1 MNTDAAAQSEFV
13 KLGLRGVPA
22 FKIGDDVVV
31 GLDTQKIE
39 ALIDFQIQ
47 RCPNCGIRIRVPKNK
62 GKLKITC
69 QSCKTEF
76 VIQT

>member
-1 MNTDAAAQSEFV
+1 M

-22 FKIGDDVVV
+22 FKIGEDVVV

-39 ALIDFQIQ
+39 ALVDFQIQ
-47 RCPNCGIRIRVPKNK
+47 RCPNCGIKIRVPKNK

-69 QSCKTEF
+69 QSCENQFF
-76 VIQT
+76 VET